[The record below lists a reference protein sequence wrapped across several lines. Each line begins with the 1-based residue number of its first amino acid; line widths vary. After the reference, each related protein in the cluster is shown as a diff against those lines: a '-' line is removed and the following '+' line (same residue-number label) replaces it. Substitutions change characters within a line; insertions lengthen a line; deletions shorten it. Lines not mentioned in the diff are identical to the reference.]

1 MAGGRII
8 VAHVSE
14 TEVHAADRILGAL
27 ASSPGL
33 ERECVELAEI
43 SPAAG
48 DGGIRSED
56 LLVLVCGADWV
67 QRSAEQEASALL
79 TAARSAGCSV
89 HLVLLD
95 DAPGPDSLELEES
108 QQWLASEHWHTVRHE
123 HWADD
128 VADVVE
134 ALGPSVPVE
143 AGPLRISPTRQML
156 LAAGLVGTVVILGAI
171 LMMSRMWTDTPAA
184 VGRWVAQVDYG
195 RSVVHT
201 EQFEFRVAGG
211 QITGTATWQGS
222 RRIIE
227 AAVQDGE
234 RLSFHTRSH
243 DNRGSERRELRHDYV
258 GIASDDTMR
267 FSLRSSGGFEERDVI
282 EFEARRVP

>member
-1 MAGGRII
+1 MSGGRII

-14 TEVHAADRILGAL
+14 AQVHAADRILGAL

-43 SPAAG
+43 SSVAG
-48 DGGIRSED
+48 DGGITPDD
-56 LLVLVCGADWV
+56 LLVLVCGADWA
-67 QRSAEQEASALL
+67 QRSMEQEAAASLS
-79 TAARSAGCSV
+79 AARAAGASV

-95 DAPGPDSLELEES
+95 DAPDPESIELDQT
-108 QQWLASEHWHTVRHE
+108 QQWLASAPWHTVRHE
-123 HWADD
+123 HWASDL
-128 VADVVE
+128 ADLAE
-134 ALGPSVPVE
+134 ALAPPAPVA
-143 AGPLRISPTRQML
+143 AGPLRLSPTRQML

-258 GIASDDTMR
+258 GIASDDTMQ